1 MMTLAH
7 NLQGKISAAPKWLR
21 FFWSAEFIAVAG
33 VLVYLF
39 QAVGYAHT
47 TISDLDEGAYLLK
60 GWLFATGEYRPFD
73 PGISTNKTPLAF
85 LIPGYVQLLFGPGLR
100 TGRYFAIVLGV
111 LALVGVWWT
120 ARRLSSKWLA
130 VGAVWVVALSSPII
144 KVYSM
149 GVTQVMIAFMLAWTL
164 AFLLGEDRP
173 WWQLMLSG
181 ILAGT
186 MMMVRQN
193 MMPVLPFLALYAFV
207 QHRWRGFWYV
217 LPGFA
222 VTAWLFYVYW
232 PDILQLWTWV
242 PLLTIPSEYLYQG
255 GGSSIWK
262 PDISTLSRISSVF
275 QSVRVHFFALFGSLM
290 FIFLWQ
296 GRRKWES
303 DTKFLA
309 AITLFALFAGLLY
322 MHAMA
327 SIGEDYCVF
336 CFMNYIAFFNTAGI
350 LLIVISA
357 PYWNL
362 QMPRNGQVLVVGLS
376 LAIFTGM
383 GFSAFEDIGNFA
395 LGLPAFRIR
404 DQQILPS
411 LITWRDVL
419 IYGFDL
425 NLNNARKVASTLV
438 GLSAGVGI
446 TAAIYWVWRRQA
458 WHWARITSFGTFFV
472 SALLI
477 IGGVASP
484 LLAGSYTNR
493 DCDVDVITSN
503 ELIANHLQG
512 IIPAGSSIYWD
523 GGLSAIP
530 LVYLSNMTIYPAQIN
545 SAYSFKSGGDTQ
557 DVQRFGLWNEELR
570 TEWKATS
577 DFIIVEESRYQNWQ
591 QFLTPAEFDE
601 YLPTPVGT
609 SCVEETRLR
618 IFKRK

>member
-1 MMTLAH
+1 MPLV
-7 NLQGKISAAPKWLR
+7 NYFQNKISAAPKGLR
-21 FFWSAEFIAVAG
+21 FLWSAEFTAFLG
-33 VLVYLF
+33 VLIYLL
-39 QAVGYAHT
+39 QAIVYAHT

-100 TGRYFAIVLGV
+100 TGRYFAIFLGI

-120 ARRLSSKWLA
+120 ARRLSSNWLA
-130 VGAVWVVALSSPII
+130 AGAVWVVALSSPII

-149 GVTQVMIAFMLAWTL
+149 GVTQVIIAFMLAWTL

-222 VTAWLFYVYW
+222 VTVWLFYIYW

-262 PDISTLSRISSVF
+262 PDISFLSRISSVF

-290 FIFLWQ
+290 FFFLWQ
-296 GRRKWES
+296 GRGKWES

-309 AITLFALFAGLLY
+309 AMTLFALFGGLLF

-327 SIGEDYCVF
+327 AIGEDYCVF

-350 LLIVISA
+350 LLVVISA
-357 PYWNL
+357 RYWKL
-362 QMPRNGQVLVVGLS
+362 KMPWLAQALVVGLS
-376 LAIFTGM
+376 LVIFAGM

-395 LGLPAFRIR
+395 LALPAFRIR

-411 LITWRDVL
+411 LISWRDVF

-425 NLNNARKVASTLV
+425 SLNNARKAASTLF
-438 GLSAGVGI
+438 GLAAGVGI
-446 TAAIYWVWRRQA
+446 TVLLYWAWRRQA
-458 WHWARITSFGTFFV
+458 WHWASITSFGTFFV
-472 SALLI
+472 SVLLV
-477 IGGVASP
+477 IGGVAAP
-484 LLAGSYTNR
+484 LLGGSYTNR
-493 DCDVDVITSN
+493 DCDVDVIVSN
-503 ELIANHLQG
+503 ELIADHLQG

-530 LVYLSNMTIYPAQIN
+530 LVHLSDMTIYPAQIN

-557 DVQRFGLWNEELR
+557 EAQRFGLWNEELR
-570 TEWKATS
+570 NKWKTTS
-577 DFIIVEESRYQNWQ
+577 DFIIVEEARYQNWQ
-591 QFLTPAEFDE
+591 QYLTPAEFDE